1 MGLVTEGG
9 SWRCA
14 PFSYLYSTC
23 VEEIPQA
30 DWMSTNI
37 YFHFLMEKMENG
49 GKSGGLNR
57 LYIVSR
63 QREHREDEQLILSR
77 WAPAVIPAGII
88 LGCLGA
94 DPCPSPLLI

>member
-1 MGLVTEGG
+1 
-9 SWRCA
+9 
-14 PFSYLYSTC
+14 

-49 GKSGGLNR
+49 GKFGGLNR

-63 QREHREDEQLILSR
+63 EKKYSSSKQ
-77 WAPAVIPAGII
+77 
-88 LGCLGA
+88 
-94 DPCPSPLLI
+94 